1 VKPEEKREK
10 IEERKGEEKKSIIAQ
25 SLRRHIHTLDKH
37 KDHVRTLPTLLQ
49 KAAFDRN
56 MKPQASPK
64 DDKGFLQLVHAFQ
77 APTYLFC
84 QFTPISIFV

>member
-1 VKPEEKREK
+1 M
-10 IEERKGEEKKSIIAQ
+10 
-25 SLRRHIHTLDKH
+25 
-37 KDHVRTLPTLLQ
+37 HVRTLPTLLQ
-49 KAAFDRN
+49 KAAFGRN

-77 APTYLFC
+77 APTYLFS